1 MKARPWLLVPVRS
14 FCDGK
19 RRLAGAL
26 ESEERLRLN
35 QQFLS
40 HVLQE
45 ASIWPGLD
53 RTIVVSPAHDVLQAA
68 QATGVRTLKQDMIL
82 AQECEPDEQ
91 LNRGLEQGRR
101 AILESG
107 AHALLIASC
116 DLPLLKSDEL
126 CRLSQMGNERRIII
140 ATDRV
145 GTGTNALY
153 LPSGATMP
161 FCFGINSAKRHVR
174 AAAQIGWRAKRVQI
188 DGLSFDIDTPADYAD
203 YRSLALVEF
212 AHHTW

>member
-26 ESEERLRLN
+26 GSHERLRLN
-35 QQFLS
+35 QQFFT

-45 ASIWPGLD
+45 ASQWPGLD
-53 RTIVVSPAHDVLQAA
+53 RTMVVSPSNDVLQAA
-68 QATGVRTLKQDMIL
+68 QACGVRTLQQDMVF

-91 LNRGLEQGRR
+91 LNRGLEQGRQ
-101 AILESG
+101 ALLEHG
-107 AHALLIASC
+107 AHALLIVSC

-126 CRLSQMGNERRIII
+126 CRLSQMGSERRVII

-153 LPSGATMP
+153 LPARATMP
-161 FCFGINSAKRHVR
+161 FCFGVDSARRHVR
-174 AAAQIGWRAKRVQI
+174 ASAQIGWRAKRVQI

-212 AHHTW
+212 AHHT

>member
-1 MKARPWLLVPVRS
+1 VKARPWLLVPVRS
-14 FCDGK
+14 LCDGK

-26 ESEERLRLN
+26 EPHDRLRLN
-35 QQFLS
+35 QQFLV

-53 RTIVVSPAHDVLQAA
+53 RTMVVSPGNDVLLAA
-68 QATGVRTLKQDMIL
+68 KATGVRALKQEL
-82 AQECEPDEQ
+82 AFGQECEPDEQ

-107 AHALLIASC
+107 ANALLIASC

-126 CRLSQMGNERRIII
+126 MRLSQMGNDRRVVI

-145 GTGTNALY
+145 GRGTNALY
-153 LPSGATMP
+153 LPAGATMP
-161 FCFGINSAKRHVR
+161 FCFGIDSARRHVR

-203 YRSLALVEF
+203 YRSLDLIEF
-212 AHHTW
+212 AHHT